1 MVGNGNVAIDVAR
14 MLALTAEELAGT
26 DTIDPAIE
34 AIVGSRLREIVM
46 LGRRGPVQAAF
57 TPPELGELGELAG
70 ADVLVDPADLD
81 LDAASAAAL
90 EEDRVRARRNFDLLR
105 EYSAREPAGRPRRIV
120 LRFLVSPV
128 RILGDERVEAV
139 EVVRNRLEQDAGG
152 RIVAVPTGD
161 PPERIACG
169 IVFRSVGYRGT
180 ALPGLPFDESRATLR
195 NDGGRVLGDDGT
207 PVPGV
212 YAAGWIKRGPTG
224 VIGTNKKDAAE
235 TVEALLADAR
245 AGALP
250 STTPDTM
257 LDELLAER
265 GVQAVTYEGW
275 EAINAAE
282 RAAGEPL
289 GRPRVKLARW
299 EQLLQVGTPAPR

>member
-1 MVGNGNVAIDVAR
+1 M
-14 MLALTAEELAGT
+14 
-26 DTIDPAIE
+26 
-34 AIVGSRLREIVM
+34 
-46 LGRRGPVQAAF
+46 
-57 TPPELGELGELAG
+57 
-70 ADVLVDPADLD
+70 
-81 LDAASAAAL
+81 
-90 EEDRVRARRNFDLLR
+90 
-105 EYSAREPAGRPRRIV
+105 

-207 PVPGV
+207 PLPGV

-250 STTPDTM
+250 STRPPTRCSTSSSPS
-257 LDELLAER
+257 
-265 GVQAVTYEGW
+265 
-275 EAINAAE
+275 AACRPSPT
-282 RAAGEPL
+282 RA
-289 GRPRVKLARW
+289 GRRSTRPSAR
-299 EQLLQVGTPAPR
+299 PASRSAARA